1 MNLTRTLEKKNLLLV
16 PVMIRRTVTFTVVHT
31 HSQGWPYNYCNIR
44 CGGVVGEG
52 GGYISETN
60 GSKTWPRKD
69 LACGSPKTRIS
80 TVEKIKVADI

>member
-16 PVMIRRTVTFTVVHT
+16 PVMIKRTVTFTVVHT

-44 CGGVVGEG
+44 WGGEG
-52 GGYISETN
+52 RGYISETN

-69 LACGSPKTRIS
+69 LACGSPKARIG
-80 TVEKIKVADI
+80 TVEKIKVTGTDI